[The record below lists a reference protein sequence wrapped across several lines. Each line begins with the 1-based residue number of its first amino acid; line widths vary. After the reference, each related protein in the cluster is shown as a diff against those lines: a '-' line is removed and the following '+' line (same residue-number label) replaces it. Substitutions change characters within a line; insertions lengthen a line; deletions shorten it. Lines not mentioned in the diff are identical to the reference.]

1 MLSAYDRAVRK
12 PTPARPKPRSY
23 KSELRTGCPVF
34 SRTRDM
40 VPSPHALSQISPLNF
55 SFSIRAKVAHGGVGK
70 KSGPSR
76 SANRFIVGLKP
87 PFRLYVASA
96 IRISP
101 VPEIVTESELME
113 DVVKMDKSNL
123 LTSSHYVLGG
133 SFAQYGRHI
142 REWAQCK
149 L

>member
-1 MLSAYDRAVRK
+1 MLSADHWGSRK
-12 PTPARPKPRSY
+12 SKPVSPYPRSY
-23 KSELRTGCPVF
+23 RSELRTGCPVC

-76 SANRFIVGLKP
+76 SANRFIVGLNP

-113 DVVKMDKSNL
+113 DVVKMD
-123 LTSSHYVLGG
+123 
-133 SFAQYGRHI
+133 
-142 REWAQCK
+142 
-149 L
+149 